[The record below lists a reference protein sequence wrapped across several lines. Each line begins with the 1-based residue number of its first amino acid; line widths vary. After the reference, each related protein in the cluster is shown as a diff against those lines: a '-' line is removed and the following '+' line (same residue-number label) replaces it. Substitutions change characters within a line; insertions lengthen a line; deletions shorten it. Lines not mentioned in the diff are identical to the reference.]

1 MVNLKGLGLLSLS
14 LMAIAAQATI
24 YADPQGDV
32 AVPGNPFPHIDIT
45 SFQITNTLTDITFK
59 FTLDGDPVATNWGKY
74 GVILRTPTGTTG
86 AGNGWARPIELTGGA
101 SHWIAGWADAGASSE
116 FQLHSY
122 NGTAWGQVSQT
133 GTGLVIDGPN
143 KSYSYTLSLASLG
156 LSVGDTFKFDAITT
170 GGGGSD
176 SAVDSLTGSIANWGD
191 TATLSG
197 LDYQVVPEPAT
208 MTLLGLGALAALKRR
223 KK

>member
-14 LMAIAAQATI
+14 LMAIAAQAAI

-45 SFQITNTLTDITFK
+45 SLEITNTLSDITFK
-59 FTLDGDPVATNWGKY
+59 FTLDGSPVATNWGKY
-74 GVILRTPTGTTG
+74 GIILRTPTGTAG
-86 AGNGWARPIELTGGA
+86 AGNGWGRPIELTGGA
-101 SHWIAGWADAGASSE
+101 SHWIAGWADGAPSE
-116 FQLHSY
+116 FQLHKF
-122 NGTAWGQVSQT
+122 NGTTWGQDFQT
-133 GTGLVIDGPN
+133 GTGLVIDGTA
-143 KSYSYTLSLASLG
+143 KTYSYTLSLASLG
-156 LSVGDTFKFDAITT
+156 LAVGDTFKFDAITT

>member
-14 LMAIAAQATI
+14 LMAIAAQATV
-24 YADPQGDV
+24 YGDATGDV
-32 AVPGNPFPHIDIT
+32 NVGSFPHIDIT
-45 SFQITNTLTDITFK
+45 SFEITNTLTDITFK
-59 FTLDGDPVATNWGKY
+59 FNLDGDPVATNWGKY
-74 GVILRTPTGTTG
+74 GVIIRTPSGTAG

-122 NGTAWGQVSQT
+122 NGTAWGQVFQT

-156 LSVGDTFKFDAITT
+156 LAVGDTFKFDAITT
-170 GGGGSD
+170 GGGGTD
-176 SAVDSLTGSIANWGD
+176 SAVDSLTGNVANWGD
-191 TATLSG
+191 TANLSG